1 MKQQFFKDLTKI
13 YQIIKS
19 LHDEISSYYEGV
31 KGKDSVKQAFLE
43 RFLDQI
49 GLEKSEQN
57 RMAVASRL
65 ITLRDDLLSQALKKS
80 GFNEE
85 EIIAKKEEAYL
96 WVADFHT
103 KIHQKLIDTI
113 EDQKLLTPFYREIFR
128 GTHEVGKRFSSWQS
142 SWTAHIINGVNR
154 DLYRYFNGDE
164 EKIFEM
170 LNTKDLHDLD
180 EEGQPGDRSY
190 SVIVKNEEGEYEHKA
205 YSRAF
210 ATEVTEVLKALAE
223 FKNNL
228 LKLDD
233 EVFDQQKVYTDY
245 LQAVIEALA
254 EVDRAKLISR
264 WAEVDRR
271 WMRVTA
277 PLQIGHPLEYYED
290 HYRKAV
296 ALEWDLRIV
305 NPESNAGEIKENISQ
320 MYQEMSRS
328 LESQAPNATHI
339 YDRTQPN
346 VDRVQLYLGRPALY
360 YGAEFCGLFSA
371 QVVPNDE
378 NVTKEAGKKIFAF
391 ADNVLDSQKA
401 KPFMKIQSTVFDK
414 AFLDEGRELIF
425 KRNDLWHEV
434 YKITTIGHEYG
445 HILWLDDDTE
455 RVMNRTGNF
464 KNIEEFKA
472 TTGGLMA
479 FFTHEQADLKHHIL
493 NDTIKRAVGLIAW
506 RETGEV
512 EPYYC
517 EGLIHLHGL
526 FESGILRF
534 EKRLQ
539 IDRSDEAYERAK
551 AWYTQCYHDLALHY
565 LHKKDATQFLER
577 FAQKEGKYWMPKDK
591 TVNYFVKY
599 YWNLHQ
605 DIGQVIDDESS
616 RDEWV

>member
-1 MKQQFFKDLTKI
+1 MKEQFFKDLTKV

-19 LHDEISSYYEGV
+19 LHDEISSYYDGV
-31 KGKDSVKQAFLE
+31 KGKDSAKQAFLE
-43 RFLDQI
+43 RFLEQV
-49 GLEKSEQN
+49 GLKKSEQN

-80 GFNEE
+80 GFCEE

-103 KIHQKLIDTI
+103 QIHQRLIDTI
-113 EDQKLLTPFYREIFR
+113 EEEKLLTPFYREIFR

-180 EEGQPGDRSY
+180 EEGQKGDRSY
-190 SVIVKNEEGEYEHKA
+190 SVIVKNEAGEYEHKA

-210 ATEVTEVLKALAE
+210 STEVTEVLKALAE

-233 EVFDQQKVYTDY
+233 EIFDQQKVYTDY

-305 NPESNAGEIKENISQ
+305 NPESDAGKIKENISQ

-328 LESQAPNATHI
+328 LESQAPNAAQI
-339 YDRTQPN
+339 YERTQPN

-479 FFTHEQADLKHHIL
+479 FFTNEQADLKHHIL

-526 FESGILRF
+526 FESGVLRF

-551 AWYTQCYHDLALHY
+551 AWYTQCYRDLALHY

-616 RDEWV
+616 REEWV